1 MLALGGKST
10 YYGSIDATPL
20 FLMVLGEVSRLGF
33 AKESIAALQPHAD
46 RDELDPGL

>member
-1 MLALGGKST
+1 MGGKST

-46 RDELDPGL
+46 RDGLDPGL